1 MKLPAYVSPSRHGI
15 MYFRWPLP
23 KSSDRKR
30 RSVRIS
36 LRTKCPDRAGD
47 LARHLA
53 SCGRII
59 RDNKALARLRQDEMR
74 DMVRSYFMASLD
86 RYVEKLNDT
95 GLPDQTLDLM
105 RQELDVHEG
114 AGDGYDDLSE
124 LFLDAG
130 TMDSFR
136 ASAGLSDAQWTE
148 NEPALR
154 HELRKARRDQIKAIL
169 SAAEHLDRYSYTKTP
184 EVAPSPAEA
193 ASEALS
199 KAVADFMSEHTPQWS
214 NQMANRAQ
222 AFLAVMLEHLG
233 SDRPM
238 ADISRQDASALKK
251 IVQALPVNRNT
262 RPETRNLPLS
272 EAIKVEGVQKVS
284 VETINNHMAMFQ
296 RFGDWAERHGY
307 APSNVFDRMK
317 VAKPKKPAPG
327 RKDYTYEQTAKL
339 YAELTQ
345 NHAGLVKKDDHKWGA
360 LLGLFTGARL
370 NEIAQLEVADVCC
383 EDEIWFLNITDD
395 GDDKKRLKA
404 NASRRKVPLH
414 SELIKLGF
422 VDWVK
427 SQECKPRLFMS
438 FSYNAKDGYGRN
450 LGRWFNGP
458 FLKGLGMKESG
469 LVFHS
474 LRHTMV
480 ERLAKADVPEPLYQ
494 DIVGHERH
502 GVTQKYYNKGGHT
515 LAQMREAIERFKV

>member
-23 KSSDRKR
+23 MASDRKR

-36 LRTKCPDRAGD
+36 LRTKCPDRSGD

-53 SCGRII
+53 SCGRTI

-74 DMVRSYFMASLD
+74 NMVRSYFMASLD

-105 RQELDVHEG
+105 RQEQDVHKDAIG
-114 AGDGYDDLSE
+114 GFDDLSD
-124 LFLDAG
+124 LFLDTG
-130 TMDSFR
+130 TVDSFL
-136 ASAGLSDAQWTE
+136 ASSGMSGAQGAE

-154 HELRKARRDQIKAIL
+154 HELRKARRDQVKAIL
-169 SAAEHLDRYSYTKTP
+169 SAAERLDGYSYTKAP
-184 EVAPSPAEA
+184 EAAPSPIEA
-193 ASEALS
+193 ISESLT

-233 SDRPM
+233 PDRPM

-251 IVQALPVNRNT
+251 IVQALPVNRNS
-262 RPETRNLPLS
+262 RPETRDLSLS

-307 APSNVFDRMK
+307 TPSKVFDRMK
-317 VAKPKKPAPG
+317 VAKPKKPAQG
-327 RKDYTYEQTAKL
+327 RKDYTLEQTSML
-339 YAELTQ
+339 YAELTR
-345 NHAGLVKKDDHKWGA
+345 NHSGLVKKDDHKWGA
-360 LLGLFTGARL
+360 LLGLFTDARL
-370 NEIAQLEVADVCC
+370 NEIAQLEVADVCH
-383 EDEIWFLNITDD
+383 EDGIWHLNITDD

-427 SQECKPRLFMS
+427 SQECQPRLFMS
-438 FSYNAKDGYGRN
+438 FSHNAKDGYGRN

-458 FLKGLGMKESG
+458 FLKGLAMKECG

-494 DIVGHERH
+494 DIVGHERQ

-515 LAQMREAIERFKV
+515 LTQMQDAIEKFTD

>member
-1 MKLPAYVSPSRHGI
+1 M
-15 MYFRWPLP
+15 
-23 KSSDRKR
+23 
-30 RSVRIS
+30 
-36 LRTKCPDRAGD
+36 
-47 LARHLA
+47 
-53 SCGRII
+53 
-59 RDNKALARLRQDEMR
+59 ARLRQDEMR

-105 RQELDVHEG
+105 RQEFDVHED
-114 AGDGYDDLSE
+114 AGGGYDDLSD
-124 LFLDAG
+124 LFLDTG
-130 TMDSFR
+130 TVDSFR
-136 ASAGLSDAQWTE
+136 ASAGLSGAQWAE

-169 SAAEHLDRYSYTKTP
+169 SAAERLEGYSYDAAQERP
-184 EVAPSPAEA
+184 VAPPEA
-193 ASEALS
+193 PSVSLG
-199 KAVADFMSEHTPQWS
+199 KAVDDFMAESRPQWS
-214 NQMANRAQ
+214 SQMANRAQ
-222 AFLAVMLEHLG
+222 AFLAVMLEHFG
-233 SDRPM
+233 SDRSM
-238 ADISRQDASALKK
+238 TEISRQDASALKK

-262 RPETRNLPLS
+262 RPETRDLPLS
-272 EAIKVEGVQKVS
+272 EAIKVAGVQKVS

-317 VAKPKKPAPG
+317 VAKPKKSAPG
-327 RKDYTYEQTAKL
+327 RKDYTHEQTAKL

-370 NEIAQLEVADVCC
+370 NEIAQLALADVCC
-383 EDEIWFLNITDD
+383 EDGIWFLNITDD

-422 VDWVK
+422 VEWVK
-427 SQECKPRLFMS
+427 SQESKPRLFMS

-494 DIVGHERH
+494 DIVGHERQ

-515 LAQMREAIERFKV
+515 LAQMQDAIERFSA